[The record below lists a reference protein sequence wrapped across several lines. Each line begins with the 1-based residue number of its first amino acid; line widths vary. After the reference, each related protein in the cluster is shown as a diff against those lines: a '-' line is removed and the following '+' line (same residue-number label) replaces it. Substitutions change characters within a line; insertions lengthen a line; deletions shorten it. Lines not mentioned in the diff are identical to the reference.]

1 MKTRQVPLL
10 LHRGE
15 MTTPN
20 WGVVVGP
27 PGLTWLS
34 GGEKPRPSKMPM
46 VTNKLRER
54 PELLLVHYAR
64 RQLFASAAIAASRVG
79 S

>member
-1 MKTRQVPLL
+1 
-10 LHRGE
+10 
-15 MTTPN
+15 
-20 WGVVVGP
+20 
-27 PGLTWLS
+27 
-34 GGEKPRPSKMPM
+34 M